1 MKNNASLLTTPHSQR
16 QLWRR
21 LDEQFSRKLQTE
33 KTEVRQSNRHI
44 SNISKVLQHN
54 NLWPSVS

>member
-1 MKNNASLLTTPHSQR
+1 MKNDANLLATLHSQH
-16 QLWRR
+16 QLWHR

-44 SNISKVLQHN
+44 SNISKLLQHN
-54 NLWPSVS
+54 NLQASVS